1 MTNKLKIKEDVNRPL
16 EIPAKQGQTGL
27 EASTEFLLKPS
38 LLAAKVIDSDKRQ
51 LSKDFIDLQY
61 TQAMLERSIGDVK
74 QGNLADV
81 EAMLYSQAY
90 ALNVMFTTL
99 MTRANRQEYMP
110 PTQALMSLA
119 FKAQNQSRATLQ
131 ALVDLKQPRQPT
143 FVKQANISQGHQQVN
158 NLAGKN
164 ITPQN
169 ELLKDSYAEL
179 DTRTATTTTGTDT
192 ELETV
197 GKVYRRKDT
206 GRQKKVRAERLQNWQ
221 KPRGTG
227 AI

>member
-1 MTNKLKIKEDVNRPL
+1 MTDKSKIKEDVNRPV
-16 EIPAKQGQTGL
+16 EISAKQGQTGL

-61 TQAMLERSIGDVK
+61 TQAMLEKSIGEVK

-81 EAMLYSQAY
+81 EAMLFSQAY
-90 ALNVMFTTL
+90 ALNVMFATL

-110 PTQALMSLA
+110 STQALMGLA

-158 NLAGKN
+158 NLAEKNQIAQNKLLEGQAYDLDIRPQGKAKGINSGMEAMGKIHGGKN
-164 ITPQN
+164 
-169 ELLKDSYAEL
+169 S
-179 DTRTATTTTGTDT
+179 
-192 ELETV
+192 
-197 GKVYRRKDT
+197 
-206 GRQKKVRAERLQNWQ
+206 GRQSEGV
-221 KPRGTG
+221 
-227 AI
+227 

>member
-1 MTNKLKIKEDVNRPL
+1 MTDKSKIKEDVNRPV
-16 EIPAKQGQTGL
+16 EIYAKQGQTGL

-38 LLAAKVIDSDKRQ
+38 LLASKVIDSDKRQ

-61 TQAMLERSIGDVK
+61 TQAMLERSIGEVK

-81 EAMLYSQAY
+81 EAILYSQAY
-90 ALNVMFTTL
+90 ALNVMFATL

-158 NLAGKN
+158 NLSEKN
-164 ITPQN
+164 QISQN
-169 ELLKDSYAEL
+169 KLLEGQTYDLDSRPKSKTKGINSRMEA
-179 DTRTATTTTGTDT
+179 
-192 ELETV
+192 V
-197 GKVYRRKDT
+197 GKVYGSKN
-206 GRQKKVRAERLQNWQ
+206 GER
-221 KPRGTG
+221 
-227 AI
+227 

>member
-1 MTNKLKIKEDVNRPL
+1 VPTKSH
-16 EIPAKQGQTGL
+16 QTPL

-38 LLAAKVIDSDKRQ
+38 FLAAKVIDSDKKQ
-51 LSKDFIDLQY
+51 LSKEWVDLQY

-158 NLAGKN
+158 NLAEKNKISQNKLLESQVYDLDIRPQGKTKGN
-164 ITPQN
+164 
-169 ELLKDSYAEL
+169 DSEV
-179 DTRTATTTTGTDT
+179 
-192 ELETV
+192 ETV
-197 GKVYRRKDT
+197 GKVYRGKNSR
-206 GRQKKVRAERLQNWQ
+206 WQ
-221 KPRGTG
+221 DKSV
-227 AI
+227 

>member
-1 MTNKLKIKEDVNRPL
+1 MTDKSKIKEDVNRPV
-16 EIPAKQGQTGL
+16 EISAKQGQAGL

-61 TQAMLERSIGDVK
+61 TQAMLERSIGEVK

-90 ALNVMFTTL
+90 ALNVMFATL
-99 MTRANRQEYMP
+99 MIRANRQEYMP

-119 FKAQNQSRATLQ
+119 FKAQNQSRTTLQ
-131 ALVDLKQPRQPT
+131 ALVDLKQPRQAT

-158 NLAGKN
+158 NLAEKN
-164 ITPQN
+164 QKSQN
-169 ELLKDSYAEL
+169 KLLEKEIYDL
-179 DTRTATTTTGTDT
+179 D
-192 ELETV
+192 
-197 GKVYRRKDT
+197 RRP
-206 GRQKKVRAERLQNWQ
+206 QKKAKGINSSMEAVGEVH
-221 KPRGTG
+221 RGKICSG
-227 AI
+227 ESQGI

>member
-1 MTNKLKIKEDVNRPL
+1 MTDKSKIKEDVNRPV
-16 EIPAKQGQTGL
+16 EISAKQGQTGL

-61 TQAMLERSIGDVK
+61 TQAMLERSIGEVK

-90 ALNVMFTTL
+90 ALNVMFATL

-110 PTQALMSLA
+110 PTQVLMSLA

-158 NLAGKN
+158 NLAEKNQISQNKLLEGQAYDLDSRPQGKAKGIN
-164 ITPQN
+164 SGM
-169 ELLKDSYAEL
+169 EA
-179 DTRTATTTTGTDT
+179 
-192 ELETV
+192 V
-197 GKVYRRKDT
+197 GKVHRGKNG
-206 GRQKKVRAERLQNWQ
+206 GRQSKGV
-221 KPRGTG
+221 
-227 AI
+227 

>member
-1 MTNKLKIKEDVNRPL
+1 MIDKSKIKEDVNRPV

-51 LSKDFIDLQY
+51 LSKDFIDLKY
-61 TQAMLERSIGDVK
+61 TQAMLERSIGEVK

-90 ALNVMFTTL
+90 ALNVMFATL

-131 ALVDLKQPRQPT
+131 ALIQLKQPSQTT
-143 FVKQANISQGHQQVN
+143 FVRQANIAQGHQQVN
-158 NLAGKN
+158 NLAEK
-164 ITPQN
+164 ITTPQN
-169 ELLKDSYAEL
+169 ELLGAESAKL
-179 DTRTATTTTGTDT
+179 DTGATQTAKRVNPA
-192 ELETV
+192 LEAME
-197 GKVYRRKDT
+197 KI
-206 GRQKKVRAERLQNWQ
+206 N
-221 KPRGTG
+221 RG
-227 AI
+227 

>member
-1 MTNKLKIKEDVNRPL
+1 MTDKSKIKEDVNRPL
-16 EIPAKQGQTGL
+16 EISAKQGQTGL

-90 ALNVMFTTL
+90 ALNVMFATL

-143 FVKQANISQGHQQVN
+143 FVKQANIAQGYQQVN
-158 NLAGKN
+158 NLAEKN
-164 ITPQN
+164 QISQN
-169 ELLKDSYAEL
+169 KLLESQTYGL
-179 DTRTATTTTGTDT
+179 DTRTKAKAKRVNSTVEAVG
-192 ELETV
+192 ELNR
-197 GKVYRRKDT
+197 GK
-206 GRQKKVRAERLQNWQ
+206 NS
-221 KPRGTG
+221 RG
-227 AI
+227 

>member
-1 MTNKLKIKEDVNRPL
+1 MTDKSKIKEDVNRPV

-61 TQAMLERSIGDVK
+61 TQAMLERSIGEVK

-81 EAMLYSQAY
+81 EAMLFSQAY
-90 ALNVMFTTL
+90 ALNVMFATL

-110 PTQALMSLA
+110 PTQALMGLA

-158 NLAGKN
+158 NLAEKNQISQNKLLEGQTYDLDSRPQGKTKG
-164 ITPQN
+164 I
-169 ELLKDSYAEL
+169 DSEMEA
-179 DTRTATTTTGTDT
+179 
-192 ELETV
+192 V
-197 GKVYRRKDT
+197 GKVHRGKNS
-206 GRQKKVRAERLQNWQ
+206 GRQSK
-221 KPRGTG
+221 G
-227 AI
+227 I

>member
-1 MTNKLKIKEDVNRPL
+1 MTDKSKIKEDVNRPV
-16 EIPAKQGQTGL
+16 EISAKQGQTGL

-61 TQAMLERSIGDVK
+61 TQAMLERSIGEVK

-81 EAMLYSQAY
+81 EAMLFSQAY
-90 ALNVMFTTL
+90 ALNVMFATL

-110 PTQALMSLA
+110 PTQALMGLA

-158 NLAGKN
+158 NLAEKNQISQNKLLEGQTYDLDSRPQGKTKG
-164 ITPQN
+164 I
-169 ELLKDSYAEL
+169 DSEMEA
-179 DTRTATTTTGTDT
+179 
-192 ELETV
+192 V
-197 GKVYRRKDT
+197 GKVHRGKNS
-206 GRQKKVRAERLQNWQ
+206 GRQSK
-221 KPRGTG
+221 G
-227 AI
+227 I

>member
-1 MTNKLKIKEDVNRPL
+1 MTDKSKIKEDVNRPV
-16 EIPAKQGQTGL
+16 EISAKQEQTRL

-61 TQAMLERSIGDVK
+61 TQAMLERSIGEVK

-90 ALNVMFTTL
+90 ALNVMFATL

-131 ALVDLKQPRQPT
+131 ALVDLKQPRQAT

-158 NLAGKN
+158 NLAEKNQISQNKLLEGQAYDMDSGPQGKAKK
-164 ITPQN
+164 I
-169 ELLKDSYAEL
+169 DSEMEA
-179 DTRTATTTTGTDT
+179 
-192 ELETV
+192 V
-197 GKVYRRKDT
+197 GKVYRCKNSR
-206 GRQKKVRAERLQNWQ
+206 RQSK
-221 KPRGTG
+221 G
-227 AI
+227 I

>member
-1 MTNKLKIKEDVNRPL
+1 MTDKSKIKEDVNRPV
-16 EIPAKQGQTGL
+16 EISAKQGQTRL

-61 TQAMLERSIGDVK
+61 TQAMLERSIGEVK
-74 QGNLADV
+74 QGNLTDV

-90 ALNVMFTTL
+90 ALNVMFATL

-131 ALVDLKQPRQPT
+131 AVIDLKQPRQPT

-158 NLAGKN
+158 NLAEKN
-164 ITPQN
+164 QISQN
-169 ELLKDSYAEL
+169 KLLEGQNYEL
-179 DTRTATTTTGTDT
+179 DSRPQAKAKGINS
-192 ELETV
+192 EVEAV
-197 GKVYRRKDT
+197 GKVHRGKNS
-206 GRQKKVRAERLQNWQ
+206 GRQSK
-221 KPRGTG
+221 G
-227 AI
+227 I

>member
-1 MTNKLKIKEDVNRPL
+1 MTDKSKIKEDVNRPV
-16 EIPAKQGQTGL
+16 EIYAKQGQTGL

-38 LLAAKVIDSDKRQ
+38 LLASKVIDSDKRQ

-61 TQAMLERSIGDVK
+61 TQAMLERSIGEVK

-81 EAMLYSQAY
+81 EAILYSQAY
-90 ALNVMFTTL
+90 ALNVMFATL

-158 NLAGKN
+158 NLSEKN
-164 ITPQN
+164 QISQN
-169 ELLKDSYAEL
+169 KLLEGQTYDLDSRPKSKTKGINSRMEA
-179 DTRTATTTTGTDT
+179 
-192 ELETV
+192 V
-197 GKVYRRKDT
+197 GKVNGSKN
-206 GRQKKVRAERLQNWQ
+206 GER
-221 KPRGTG
+221 
-227 AI
+227 

>member
-1 MTNKLKIKEDVNRPL
+1 MTNKSLKKEDVNRPV
-16 EIPAKQGQTGL
+16 IVPTGRNQTEL
-27 EASTEFLLKPS
+27 EASTEHLLKPS
-38 LLAAKVIDSDKRQ
+38 FLAAKVIDTDKRQ
-51 LSKDFIDLQY
+51 LSKELIDLQY
-61 TQAMLERSIGDVK
+61 TQAMLERSIGEVR

-158 NLAGKN
+158 NLTEKNQISQNKLLEGQPYDLDIGPQGKTKRN
-164 ITPQN
+164 
-169 ELLKDSYAEL
+169 DSAME
-179 DTRTATTTTGTDT
+179 A
-192 ELETV
+192 V
-197 GKVYRRKDT
+197 GKVH
-206 GRQKKVRAERLQNWQ
+206 G
-221 KPRGTG
+221 G
-227 AI
+227 

>member
-1 MTNKLKIKEDVNRPL
+1 MTDKSKIKEDVNRPV
-16 EIPAKQGQTGL
+16 EISAKQEQTRL

-61 TQAMLERSIGDVK
+61 TQAMLERSIGEVK

-90 ALNVMFTTL
+90 ALNVMFATL

-131 ALVDLKQPRQPT
+131 ALVDLKQPRQAT

-158 NLAGKN
+158 NLAEKNQISQNKLLEGQTHDLDSRPQGKAKK
-164 ITPQN
+164 I
-169 ELLKDSYAEL
+169 DSEMEA
-179 DTRTATTTTGTDT
+179 
-192 ELETV
+192 V
-197 GKVYRRKDT
+197 GKVYRCKNSR
-206 GRQKKVRAERLQNWQ
+206 RQSK
-221 KPRGTG
+221 G
-227 AI
+227 I